1 MRSRTDS
8 RKYKAACAPKATSAA
23 ALRLFAAL
31 LLISVQSAFSLATA
45 GHNLRALAQDAASAM
60 PSDSSSAPS
69 LDTSPMDP
77 AGQPVV
83 PFKSLT
89 PDTFNSTVMS
99 IFGTTDTTP
108 QAGYGAPSPDSITG
122 GAGPGG
128 FISPSAG
135 STGGISTG
143 GAAIRGFTG
152 FSNSAAGLGAA
163 AGDSAANAAAAA
175 AAALSKIAPGG
186 GAGTSNGA
194 LGAGRGSGSDLFGNE
209 SNLNA
214 GDSTTDS
221 NAPVGARSSST
232 EENAGESTDNGAAM
246 GNTPG
251 AEEALKQAQD
261 LARQEGK
268 LPAESPGKDDGNQQ
282 EQQRPHSREAA
293 KSAGFFSVLPDSPAK
308 VALVEIR
315 QGRYD
320 QALLHL
326 NQLWALNPH
335 ALELQ
340 YLMGVACVMNQRPRE
355 AEEHYQRVLQS
366 PLASGELKQLAY
378 TGLKRLHSN

>member
-1 MRSRTDS
+1 
-8 RKYKAACAPKATSAA
+8 
-23 ALRLFAAL
+23 
-31 LLISVQSAFSLATA
+31 
-45 GHNLRALAQDAASAM
+45 
-60 PSDSSSAPS
+60 
-69 LDTSPMDP
+69 MDP

-108 QAGYGAPSPDSITG
+108 QAGYGAPSPDSING

-128 FISPSAG
+128 FISPPAG
-135 STGGISTG
+135 STGGSTAGISTG

-152 FSNSAAGLGAA
+152 FSNSAADLGAA

-175 AAALSKIAPGG
+175 AATFNKIAPGS
-186 GAGTSNGA
+186 GAGTLNGS

-209 SNLNA
+209 TNLNA

-221 NAPVGARSSST
+221 NVPSGARSSST
-232 EENAGESTDNGAAM
+232 GENAGESTDNGAAI

-251 AEEALKQAQD
+251 AAEALKQAQD

-268 LPAESPGKDDGNQQ
+268 LPAESPGKDEDQQ
-282 EQQRPHSREAA
+282 EQQRPHPREAA

-320 QALLHL
+320 QALNHL

-340 YLMGVACVMNQRPRE
+340 YLMGVACVMSQRPRE